1 MEKFST
7 FQISMV
13 GSESQ
18 ETLKGEFKVKTI
30 ITPRDILRADSTNR
44 ELLGMNPENAS
55 QAARATAFMLSQLSI
70 RILESPSWWREAG
83 NGVDLEDMNVINEVF
98 SKTMDAESQRKEATN
113 KAAEEVVQKI
123 KDKRKS

>member
-13 GSESQ
+13 GAESQ

-98 SKTMDAESQRKEATN
+98 SKTMDAESQRKESTN
-113 KAAEEVVQKI
+113 KAAEEVAQKI